1 MSLYYFISKRIN
13 KGKKGSFSAIVAN
26 IAVMSVAF
34 GLFVMIISFSIL
46 DGFKNKIQAKIF
58 SFGSHL
64 QITMSDTAQTYE
76 ETPISLNSQLY
87 RHPEAVPE
95 IDRIHAVAH
104 NLGLLKKKTS
114 DEFTGAVLKGV
125 GKDFDIKGFEENIIE
140 GSFITFKEDTVEN
153 IDGMET
159 KKRRW
164 SEEVVI
170 SKRIANKMDL
180 KVRDKVFM
188 FFMKNDVLIR
198 PLQVKG
204 IYETGLEEF
213 DELMIIGDIKMNQ
226 TLNKWPDSLVG
237 GYEIFVK
244 DFSRLDQAYEK
255 VFDAMDPE
263 MGIES
268 IKDKFIQIFDWLAM
282 VDKNVVIFLFIIL
295 FIACVNMVSTILIM
309 ILERTNMI
317 GMLKAL
323 GARNGQVQMIFFYNG
338 MNLILRGMFLGN
350 LFGIGFCLL
359 QYYLKII
366 PLDPENYYMTTVPID
381 LDWMVV
387 LALNVLTFLLISLVL
402 LIPIIVISNIKPIRA
417 IKFD

>member
-13 KGKKGSFSAIVAN
+13 KGKKGSFSAIVSN

-34 GLFVMIISFSIL
+34 GLFVMIISFAIL

-76 ETPISLNSQLY
+76 ETPITLNSQLY
-87 RHPEAVPE
+87 LHPESVPE

-125 GKDFDIKGFEENIIE
+125 GKDFDAEGFKENIIE
-140 GSFITFKEDTVEN
+140 GSFIAFKDDTLEN
-153 IDGMET
+153 IDGVQT

-164 SEEVVI
+164 SEDVVI

-180 KVRDKVFM
+180 KVGDKVFM
-188 FFMKNDVLIR
+188 FFMKSDVLIR
-198 PLQVKG
+198 PLRVTG

-226 TLNKWPDSLVG
+226 TLNRWPDSLVG

-244 DFSRLDQAYEK
+244 DFTKLDMAYEK
-255 VFDAMDPE
+255 VFDAMDAE

-323 GARNGQVQMIFFYNG
+323 GARNGQVQMIFFYN
-338 MNLILRGMFLGN
+338 
-350 LFGIGFCLL
+350 
-359 QYYLKII
+359 
-366 PLDPENYYMTTVPID
+366 
-381 LDWMVV
+381 
-387 LALNVLTFLLISLVL
+387 
-402 LIPIIVISNIKPIRA
+402 
-417 IKFD
+417 